1 MSDIQTLLA
10 NLRRPKLL
18 IRAARFGLVDYRR
31 DRDLRRLLGQITS
44 PDLAVA
50 RLISAEEILEEDR
63 SSGNVAYSVTR
74 HIDILIALICEIRL
88 LPSRLAL

>member
-50 RLISAEEILEEDR
+50 RLISAEEMLEEDR
-63 SSGNVAYSVTR
+63 CSGNVAYSVTR